1 MIRRRSLLSLVF
13 ATASL
18 SAPVLAAPVQADD
31 FQAAVEALSRGDNQQ
46 ALGLLQK
53 VLGADLSN
61 EAAYELWVSTENR
74 VWLQLLTQ
82 GGELE
87 LVARELVEKARMGR
101 KQRQNNPDAIRA
113 LVKELANDDVIART
127 KTINT
132 LASDYGEYAVPI
144 LIYSLADGSEKE
156 RQVNVMAALTRMG
169 SDVVPPLVE
178 AMDAPDAMLRRNV
191 ALTLGYI
198 KDERSKPV
206 LARAAATDPDTGV
219 RGAATQSLGR
229 MGGSGDAGALYFAQ
243 GEAYYREDDNVLA
256 PHQYSDVLWHW
267 EGNGLASTECPRF
280 LYAPEMAKKA
290 YYRALALQADGGPAL
305 AGIARCAVTEI
316 GRLDEWL
323 AAGQEAGDWAERLR
337 SDELAAQVAGPE
349 ALDLALGWAI
359 GKSDFVAASGLC
371 RLLASSGR
379 SATANLKGALS
390 ASKSGAVQGEAAV
403 ALGHVAFRNR
413 EAADAETVAALG
425 TAAAR
430 EVLRIGAVIGGDE
443 ADGRRLAAL
452 LEEQGYQTNWWP
464 TGSRGT
470 VSLRSIPGVDLV
482 IVDDRVSDLTPRQV
496 VNELRS
502 EPRFARTRIFV
513 KASKPDTDAGAF
525 GDKVTGVLAP
535 GDDLASATEAASGE
549 PMNRDREEALRLAER
564 AAETLHLLA
573 SGGKTDV
580 STTTDALAGTLA
592 NRPDGVV
599 APALGVL
606 QFVGAAA
613 HVERVGA
620 VLTAADRAEGVRA
633 RAARALASIFA
644 RTGTADAAL
653 IQKLQE
659 VAQKDSSF
667 EVRAATAGALGRLNL
682 TKDARVELMRGL
694 LER

>member
-1 MIRRRSLLSLVF
+1 MIRCRSLCSLAFAAATLSLP
-13 ATASL
+13 L
-18 SAPVLAAPVQADD
+18 HAAPAQADD
-31 FQAAVEALSRGDNQQ
+31 FQAAVEALTRGERAE

-61 EAAYELWVSTENR
+61 ETAYELWVNTENR

-87 LVARELVEKARMGR
+87 LVARELVEKARLGR

-113 LVKELANDDVIART
+113 LVKELADDDVIARN
-127 KTINT
+127 KTINQ

-144 LIYSLADGSEKE
+144 LIYSLAEGSDEA
-156 RQVNVMAALTRMG
+156 RRVNVIAALTRMG
-169 SDVVPPLVE
+169 SDVVPPLIE
-178 AMDAPDAMLRRNV
+178 AMDAPDAFLRRNV

-198 KDERSKPV
+198 KDERAKAT
-206 LARAAATDPDTGV
+206 LARAAAHDGDAGV
-219 RGAATQSLGR
+219 RNAAGQSLGR
-229 MGGSGDAGALYFAQ
+229 MGGAADAGQLYFAQ
-243 GEAYYREDDNVLA
+243 GEAYYREDDSVLA

-267 EGNGLASTECPRF
+267 EGNGLVVTECPRF

-323 AAGQEAGDWAERLR
+323 AAGQEAGDWAGRLR

-371 RLLASSGR
+371 RLLASSGKA
-379 SATANLKGALS
+379 ATANLTGALG
-390 ASKSGAVQGEAAV
+390 AAKSGAVQGEAAV
-403 ALGHVAFRNR
+403 ALGHIAFRNR
-413 EAADAETVAALG
+413 EAASADTVSALA

-443 ADGRRLAAL
+443 ADGRRLAAQ
-452 LEEQGYQTNWWP
+452 LEEQGYHTSWWP
-464 TGSRGT
+464 TGSRGL
-470 VSLRSIPGVDLV
+470 VSLRSLPGVDLV
-482 IVDDRVSDLTPRQV
+482 IVNEKLPDLTPRQV
-496 VNELRS
+496 VNELRN
-502 EPRFARTRIFV
+502 EPRLSRARVFV
-513 KASKPDTDAGAF
+513 KVSSPDTDAGSF
-525 GDKVTGVLAP
+525 GDKVNGVLGP
-535 GDDLASATEAASGE
+535 SDDLASATEAASSE
-549 PMNRDREEALRLAER
+549 PMNRDREEALALASR
-564 AAETLHLLA
+564 AAAALQLLA
-573 SGGKTDV
+573 GGGKTNV
-580 STTTDALAGTLA
+580 ASATDALAGTLA

-606 QFVGAAA
+606 QFVGEAA
-613 HVERVGA
+613 HVERVA
-620 VLTAADRAEGVRA
+620 NVLVAADRAEAVRA
-633 RAARALASIFA
+633 HAANALASIFA
-644 RTGTADAAL
+644 RTGTADAGL

-659 VAQKDSSF
+659 IAQKDSSF

-694 LER
+694 LTR